1 MVAIAAI
8 FLFLPPSLLPSL
20 LLPPSLRPS
29 LLPPSVPPQFT
40 NHFIITLDAQ
50 KCRESSDEI
59 LRMYAIPSH
68 CSQDLI
74 VSQWKMGMGMGMG
87 V

>member
-74 VSQWKMGMGMGMG
+74 VSQWKMGMGMG